1 MTAKKVDFELGKKVQ
16 AHLQSLGIETPMNL
30 YGNNLTSQQK
40 IEELRDHF
48 TDIMNILGLDLTDDS
63 LADTPNRVAKMWVN
77 ELFSG
82 LDYANFP
89 KITVIENKM
98 ECDEMVLVKNIST
111 YSSCEHH
118 IITID
123 QKIHIAY
130 IPDQKVIGL
139 SKMPRVAKFFAQ
151 RPQVQER
158 YTAQVFEA
166 LKFLLETENVAVSVS
181 GRHYCMI
188 ARGVEDNSAV
198 TTTTKIGGLFKNDP
212 ACRAEFFSSI
222 KDN

>member
-1 MTAKKVDFELGKKVQ
+1 MTKTDKSLGLRVNE
-16 AHLQSLGIETPMNL
+16 HLQQLGIETPAI
-30 YGNNLTSQQK
+30 LTPYSNEDK
-40 IEELRDHF
+40 IIFLKQHF
-48 TDIMNILGLDLTDDS
+48 TDIMRILGLDLTDDS

-77 ELFSG
+77 ELFRG

-89 KITVIENKM
+89 KITVIDNKM
-98 ECDEMVLVKNIST
+98 KCDEMVLVKNIST

-123 QKIHIAY
+123 QKVHIAY
-130 IPDQKVIGL
+130 IPDKKVIGL

-158 YTAQVFEA
+158 YTAQVFET
-166 LKFLLETENVAVSVS
+166 LKFLLGTDNVAVSVS

-188 ARGVEDNSAV
+188 ARGVEDNNAV
-198 TTTTKIGGLFKNDP
+198 TTTTKIGGLFKTDS
-212 ACRAEFFSSI
+212 ACRSEFFASI
-222 KDN
+222 KGDN